1 MNEPKLV
8 ESQLHCRAS
17 ANLNSSIIEDLAQ
30 DDRSLDTLLEN
41 KDIDEKDSDDVP
53 RNPPQ

>member
-17 ANLNSSIIEDLAQ
+17 ASLNSSIIEDLTQ
-30 DDRSLDTLLEN
+30 DDRPLDTLLEN